1 MGTFYHDYMHRI
13 GFGKESDLIRE
24 AYLNKDR
31 EKAAKLV
38 TDEMVSCMSI
48 IGSPAQCKQ
57 QMDEF
62 FNAGVDEIRLVF
74 NEDNH
79 DHIMESINSLAPYI

>member
-1 MGTFYHDYMHRI
+1 
-13 GFGKESDLIRE
+13 
-24 AYLNKDR
+24 
-31 EKAAKLV
+31 
-38 TDEMVSCMSI
+38 
-48 IGSPAQCKQ
+48 
-57 QMDEF
+57 MDEF